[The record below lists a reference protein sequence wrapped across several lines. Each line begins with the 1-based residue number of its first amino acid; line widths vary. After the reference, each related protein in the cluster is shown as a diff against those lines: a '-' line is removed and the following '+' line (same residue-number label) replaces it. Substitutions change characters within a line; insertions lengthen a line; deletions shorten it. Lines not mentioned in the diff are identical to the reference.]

1 MRQCWT
7 ILSLALLMIPVSGQ
21 ARLITQA
28 LWEPVSLLQAS
39 DAPAFPE
46 ALPYQVLI
54 TPPKRTGY
62 NIQQIRL
69 GLTFRQA
76 RAILQQGVPG
86 IKALPAPGLERR
98 WQHRRQ
104 LSDSQLR
111 TSYRLIASKT
121 APDRISELRVNW
133 FSSTLPS
140 AFVHRKLIQQLSEK
154 AGPPMGWDQAQ
165 SAYVSTL
172 QRAHKWANA
181 RLQQTTRQAQQQPAV
196 RVLLKHQQRQVFQ
209 LSQQLTRA
217 RNSTQL
223 SAADACQALSP
234 DVNTHCLI
242 RGQALANA
250 NNRLISNPGN
260 CHYWRQADG
269 EMMSACAIIGG
280 AQVRITSPAIE
291 QQHRQ
296 QKSRREQKIKLKL

>member
-1 MRQCWT
+1 MRQHWT
-7 ILSLALLMIPVSGQ
+7 IALLALLMIPASGQ
-21 ARLITQA
+21 ARLITQTP
-28 LWEPVSLLQAS
+28 WEPVILLQAS

-46 ALPYQVLI
+46 ALPYQVLDI
-54 TPPKRTGY
+54 SSKRNGY
-62 NIQQIRL
+62 SIQQIRL
-69 GLTFRQA
+69 GMPLTQA
-76 RAILQQGVPG
+76 RAILQQALPG

-98 WQHRRQ
+98 WQHQRQ
-104 LSDSQLR
+104 LSGNQLR
-111 TSYRLIASKT
+111 TSYRLIANKT

-133 FSSTLPS
+133 FSTTLPS
-140 AFVHRKLIQQLSEK
+140 AFVHRKLIQQLSEQS
-154 AGPPMGWDQAQ
+154 GPPMDWDQAQ

-209 LSQQLTRA
+209 LSQQLTHA

-223 SAADACQALSP
+223 SAADACKALSS
-234 DVNTHCLI
+234 DVSKHCLI
-242 RGQALANA
+242 RGRAQANA

-260 CHYWRQADG
+260 CHYWRQTDG

-296 QKSRREQKIKLKL
+296 QKNRREQQIKLKL